1 MRKKWSVNKGISV
14 VVFLA
19 NLTAFAAS
27 EEYGSRS
34 LHGGWNIVFLG
45 RNIYKDKLSALTSQ
59 CVTTCWNTGNRNE
72 SRKRFHLPVVRPGAT
87 DYRCSLKCSPKCCHS
102 GLQVAGAP
110 EWSFCCG
117 YLVFGSAKR
126 TGEQWKHLFPLT
138 PPTPICFEGGR
149 SWLPFLQRYDWR
161 GGYVACHFWEKK
173 NIVNV
178 GVEKAPQK

>member
-45 RNIYKDKLSALTSQ
+45 RNIYKEKLSALTSQ

-87 DYRCSLKCSPKCCHS
+87 DYRCSLKCSPSCCHS

-126 TGEQWKHLFPLT
+126 TENNGNTYSPSQPQRPFVLR
-138 PPTPICFEGGR
+138 EGGHGC
-149 SWLPFLQRYDWR
+149 LFYKDMI
-161 GGYVACHFWEKK
+161 GGEDM
-173 NIVNV
+173 
-178 GVEKAPQK
+178 